1 MVLQRVTGKIA
12 VKYSRLRRT
21 LSAAFAAVRLDDR
34 GGTGGGAQE
43 RRCERPVRRE
53 VKINNRICGSW
64 YRVEI

>member
-1 MVLQRVTGKIA
+1 MVLQRMTEKIA
-12 VKYSRLRRT
+12 VKYNRLRKT

-34 GGTGGGAQE
+34 GETGGGAQE

-53 VKINNRICGSW
+53 MKINNRICGSW

>member
-53 VKINNRICGSW
+53 VKNK
-64 YRVEI
+64 